1 MIWLFWI
8 FVAFISLLGI
18 LIVIGG
24 VQELLEERKS
34 PFLFEVGEK
43 AIRIPAFDF
52 QAHLIAMT
60 NDYWRYTITERKR
73 NWLGQK
79 VYKTWH
85 PNVSHPVVFREDR
98 LMKNFKPGNRAAEQ

>member
-1 MIWLFWI
+1 MIWLF
-8 FVAFISLLGI
+8 VTFISILGI

-24 VQELLEERKS
+24 IQGLLEERKS

-43 AIRIPAFDF
+43 VIRIPAFDF

-79 VYKTWH
+79 VYKTRH

-98 LMKNFKPGNRAAEQ
+98 LMKNFKPGTK